1 MLLDVPAVF
10 IFPSTCAF
18 DILNLLLK
26 KQNKKRRKKCLFPEG
41 GLLINFSS
49 KKVAKVAGFCGIL
62 RPFEANEPSLSLSL
76 SLRGRFYVNF

>member
-41 GLLINFSS
+41 GLLINFPS
-49 KKVAKVAGFCGIL
+49 KRSQNLWDCGIL
-62 RPFEANEPSLSLSL
+62 RPFESGPFESAKLEAAPC
-76 SLRGRFYVNF
+76 